1 MSNDLAFKSLGLCDY
16 QETLDAMKSHLG
28 SEQFHD
34 EIWFVEHPPV
44 FTLGTAADKS
54 HILNAKNIPIIQ
66 TDRGGEVTYHGPG
79 QLVIYF
85 MLDIKRLEL
94 GPKSLVQSIQNFTKN
109 LLNEFSIESNFI
121 AGAPGVYVEDKKI
134 ASIGLRISKG
144 KSYHGISINVDMDL
158 DACKINFV
166 TFNSIAF
173 CHAVGA
179 LLCVPYT
186 VGWPGVSRDTALILL
201 RHGALAEVGW
211 EISDTLERAYNGLF
225 VEGGTAS
232 SPLPLCLMLFFHH
245 FTACGLVIPFNLWY
259 A

>member
-16 QETLDAMKSHLG
+16 QETLDAMRSHLG

-109 LLNEFSIESNFI
+109 LLNEFSVESNFI
-121 AGAPGVYVEDKKI
+121 DGAPGVYVEDKKI

-158 DACKINFV
+158 EPFSNINPCGYKGLEVVQIKDFKEKITIKEV
-166 TFNSIAF
+166 EQLAIK
-173 CHAVGA
+173 HLG
-179 LLCVPYT
+179 
-186 VGWPGVSRDTALILL
+186 LI
-201 RHGALAEVGW
+201 
-211 EISDTLERAYNGLF
+211 F
-225 VEGGTAS
+225 
-232 SPLPLCLMLFFHH
+232 
-245 FTACGLVIPFNLWY
+245 
-259 A
+259 